1 MKVLSSGCPDKV
13 TLQADSTVITG
24 TSEALSVHNS
34 QILLAPD
41 SLAPTWAKAGKQKRR
56 KPAETET
63 DVGTGSEN
71 RNRSCPVFGTIVLS
85 HMKADCDDSWVV

>member
-13 TLQADSTVITG
+13 TLQAHSTVITG

-41 SLAPTWAKAGKQKRR
+41 SLTPTWAKAGK
-56 KPAETET
+56 
-63 DVGTGSEN
+63 
-71 RNRSCPVFGTIVLS
+71 
-85 HMKADCDDSWVV
+85 